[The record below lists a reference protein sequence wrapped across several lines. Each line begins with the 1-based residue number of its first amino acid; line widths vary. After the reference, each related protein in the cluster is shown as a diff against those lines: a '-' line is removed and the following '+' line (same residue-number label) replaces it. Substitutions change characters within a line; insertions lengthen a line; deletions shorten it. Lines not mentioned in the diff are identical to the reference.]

1 MVPDDIANLVGEEL
15 CTCTQFLCVCEG
27 RGGEGREGGRNVH
40 EERKWGIR
48 INMCDVLGGRPHKE
62 QGSENKK

>member
-1 MVPDDIANLVGEEL
+1 MY
-15 CTCTQFLCVCEG
+15 TKKEG
-27 RGGEGREGGRNVH
+27 R
-40 EERKWGIR
+40 GIR

>member
-1 MVPDDIANLVGEEL
+1 M
-15 CTCTQFLCVCEG
+15 CTKK
-27 RGGEGREGGRNVH
+27 
-40 EERKWGIR
+40 ERWGIR